1 MMFEKDIVRNI
12 KSYWWPPD
20 AIWTGVSSATWSL
33 PVSNS
38 SILLLPRLLWYLKHQ
53 KRCSGYNILAWS
65 VLQQSKQR
73 CRHKFANKGFNVECF
88 NPEGTINRIEKGKA
102 YTYVFLKV
110 TKELSSL
117 ICNSTQETKLYP
129 CPKTTNNKSQMGR
142 KNKYQPWTASC
153 HWAACWHQECSFSP
167 HPWVYGQIL
176 WSSCKRYQRILF

>member
-1 MMFEKDIVRNI
+1 MMFEEDIVRNI
-12 KSYWWPPD
+12 RSYWWPPD

-53 KRCSGYNILAWS
+53 KRCSGYNILTWS
-65 VLQQSKQR
+65 VLQQSKQC

-88 NPEGTINRIEKGKA
+88 NSEGIINRKRKGL
-102 YTYVFLKV
+102 YLRFPQGYIGVEFFDLY
-110 TKELSSL
+110 
-117 ICNSTQETKLYP
+117 STQETELYP
-129 CPKTTNNKSQMGR
+129 CPKVTNNKSQTWR

-176 WSSCKRYQRILF
+176 WSSCKR

>member
-1 MMFEKDIVRNI
+1 MMFEEDIVRNI

-88 NPEGTINRIEKGKA
+88 NSEGIINRK
-102 YTYVFLKV
+102 
-110 TKELSSL
+110 KERLILTFSSRL
-117 ICNSTQETKLYP
+117 HRS
-129 CPKTTNNKSQMGR
+129 
-142 KNKYQPWTASC
+142 
-153 HWAACWHQECSFSP
+153 
-167 HPWVYGQIL
+167 WVL
-176 WSSCKRYQRILF
+176 WSVIAHQKQNYTRVRKWQTTKAKREGKTSTNHELLLVIELLVDIRSVLFLLILEYTVKFFDQAARDTSAFYFS